1 MILDYD
7 IFPDKRNG
15 GYQVRT
21 KTVSY
26 AIVFDDKAKEQIFL
40 EFIEIL
46 KKKSATS
53 FQNLTRKLRKNNTE
67 AKVIDVLHTMN
78 EFQLLPVDYAAEM
91 PAASHPS
98 ATKNAGDS
106 AGYPDFSK
114 YSVYILSN
122 GKVGREIKSLLK
134 AEGFVN
140 VTQKAFDDKIKMPDV
155 VREANFLIVDGCEWS
170 PYHIEDLNARSIET
184 STPWLYLG
192 GIEETAFKIGPLF
205 YGQETGCYNCLIS
218 RLKSNHEHPHFLT
231 SYEEY
236 LRINKIASK
245 PDKISNSNIFKNI
258 IANIAGLEVINFF
271 TPWSLPVTW
280 KSVFSFDLASLST
293 SKHALLKKPFCETC
307 KPDILYNPSPWLE
320 AVTLK

>member
-40 EFIEIL
+40 ELIEIL

-53 FQNLTRKLRKNNTE
+53 FQNLTKKLRKNNPE

-91 PAASHPS
+91 AAASNQS
-98 ATKNAGDS
+98 VTKNEDDS

-134 AEGFVN
+134 AKGFVN

-170 PYHIEDLNARSIET
+170 PYHIEDLNARAIET
-184 STPWLYLG
+184 STP
-192 GIEETAFKIGPLF
+192 
-205 YGQETGCYNCLIS
+205 
-218 RLKSNHEHPHFLT
+218 
-231 SYEEY
+231 
-236 LRINKIASK
+236 
-245 PDKISNSNIFKNI
+245 
-258 IANIAGLEVINFF
+258 
-271 TPWSLPVTW
+271 
-280 KSVFSFDLASLST
+280 
-293 SKHALLKKPFCETC
+293 
-307 KPDILYNPSPWLE
+307 
-320 AVTLK
+320 